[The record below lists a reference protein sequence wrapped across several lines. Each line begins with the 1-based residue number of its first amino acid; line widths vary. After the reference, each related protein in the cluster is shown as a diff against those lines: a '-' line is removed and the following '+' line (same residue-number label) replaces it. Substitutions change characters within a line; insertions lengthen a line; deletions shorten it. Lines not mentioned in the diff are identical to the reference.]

1 MAGLTEFNPNSDSE
15 QKLISKIRKRDG
27 RIVNFE
33 QSKIANAIYKAL
45 VVTGKPDYPLAEK
58 LAAKVLQKMVHQGY
72 DSAGKMGVPSV
83 EDVQDMV
90 ESILIEEGLSETAKS
105 YILYR
110 HERRKIREEKMKILN
125 KKDLDEVDKA
135 FDINSLRVLAARY
148 LLRDSNNEIIEG
160 PKQMFERVATLVAVA
175 DMMHDGSLFNLAGG
189 HTQSIEEAERYYS
202 KLEDFDNKLH
212 IGDYFLN
219 KYHFEAIIRHYVY
232 CARQGQMKVSFKE
245 LLRTLAEGK
254 LAQYQDRITEYY
266 NLMVSRD
273 FLPNTP
279 TLMNAGARLG
289 QLSACFVLDMPD
301 DMAGIMKASTDAAMI
316 FKSGGGVG
324 INYSDLRPEGDIV
337 ASTSGVASGPTSFM
351 RIIDTIT
358 DVVKQGGKRRGAN
371 MGILEAWHP
380 DVEKFVTAK
389 TKPGVFENFN
399 VSVGIWEDFW
409 QALVNKEGNH
419 KYTLRSPR
427 TREPVRQTD
436 ALQLVD
442 LIAMSAWR
450 SAEPGVIFFD
460 NINKYNPLIGAR
472 HGPLRATNPCVT
484 GDTWVATGDGPRRVR
499 ELLGKPFKVH
509 LNGKAW
515 NTEGFFSTGI
525 KKVFKLKTK
534 EGFEMRLTE
543 DHKVLAVKHMSR
555 YALDPEWKQ
564 AKDLKQGEQVVLDD
578 CRYYEWEGKFGEQE
592 GYLVGQLVG
601 DGHIKEEKAVLCSW
615 GETGGDASVRGQVLQ
630 YAQQM
635 PHRPYFRGWA
645 KIAGKAE
652 YRLSIASITEL
663 ATSLGLVHGNK
674 TTTEEIEKASSA
686 FYKGFL
692 RGLFDADGTVLGS
705 QLKGISVR
713 LSQSDLGILKA
724 VQRMLMRLGI
734 ASTTYENRRKEQER
748 LMPDGKRGQ
757 KLYRCKSQHE
767 LVISEENISRFHR
780 VIGFGDTCKME
791 RLAMLLGN
799 YRRKLNRERFVA
811 TVEELVN
818 DGIEEVYDVQV
829 PGVNAFD
836 ANGIVAHN
844 CGEQSLYPYES
855 CNLGSINL
863 ANFVKRKVDGKFEFD
878 WQRYEQAIRLS
889 TRFLDNIIDMNKYPV
904 EEIQVATKETRRI
917 GLGIMGIADL
927 LFLLQIPYNSR
938 DGYDFMNKL
947 AEAVSY
953 LSMDESV
960 AIARSRGPFPM
971 FKNTDYAKGRIP
983 VAGYYELPRETH
995 TYDWNTLIEKIQKNG
1010 IRNSWTSTIAPTG
1023 TLSMIADTANG
1034 VEPVFALVY
1043 EKRVT
1048 VGRFFYT
1055 DKVFENALKEN
1066 GLYSDEILTK
1076 IANNYGSVRGLPEIP
1091 EWMQRIFATAIDI
1104 HWTDHVMAQGI
1115 WQKWISNAIAKTIN
1129 MPGDVTAEDVKCS
1142 YLLSHELGL
1151 KGVTVFRDGSRHE
1164 QVLHITGK
1172 NTGEKSFAVK
1182 PSRYVADYVSKN
1194 IKEPY
1199 VLEQMQKIFKE
1210 SGIEE
1215 EVPIRPEVPRQVAV
1229 TVETKKV
1236 APQPALQTVMELE
1249 QDRCPTCNAKLIIT
1263 EGCNV
1268 CIECGFSGCGSG

>member
-1 MAGLTEFNPNSDSE
+1 MAGITEFNSNSE
-15 QKLISKIRKRDG
+15 QTLISKIRKRDG
-27 RIVNFE
+27 RVVNFE
-33 QSKIANAIYKAL
+33 QSKISNAIYKAL
-45 VVTGKPDYPLAEK
+45 VANGKPDYPLAEK
-58 LAAKVLQKMVHQGY
+58 LAARVLQKIVQQGR
-72 DSAGKMGVPSV
+72 DSAGKTAIPSV

-90 ESILIEEGLSETAKS
+90 ESILIEEGQSETAKA

-110 HERRKIREEKMKILN
+110 HERRKVRDEKMKILN

-148 LLRDSNNEIIEG
+148 LLRDDNNEIIEG

-175 DMMHDGSLFNLAGG
+175 DLLHDPAVFNLAGG
-189 HTQSIEEAERYYS
+189 NTQSIEEAERYYA
-202 KLEDFDNKLH
+202 KLDDFGNKLH
-212 IGDYFLN
+212 LGGYYLN
-219 KYHFEAIIRHYVY
+219 KYHFEAMIRHYVY
-232 CARQGQMKVSFKE
+232 CAQHGQMKVSFKD
-245 LLRTLAEGK
+245 LLRMLAEGK
-254 LAQYQDRITEYY
+254 LAQYEERISEYY

-380 DVEKFVTAK
+380 DVERFVTAK

-409 QALVNKEGNH
+409 KALVNKEGNH
-419 KYTLRSPR
+419 KYALRSPR
-427 TREPVRQTD
+427 TRDPVRQID
-436 ALQLVD
+436 AQQLVD
-442 LIAMSAWR
+442 LIALSAWK
-450 SAEPGVIFFD
+450 SAEPGIIFFD
-460 NINKYNPLIGAR
+460 NINKYNPLVDAR
-472 HGPLRATNPCVT
+472 HGPLRATNP
-484 GDTWVATGDGPRRVR
+484 
-499 ELLGKPFKVH
+499 
-509 LNGKAW
+509 
-515 NTEGFFSTGI
+515 
-525 KKVFKLKTK
+525 
-534 EGFEMRLTE
+534 
-543 DHKVLAVKHMSR
+543 
-555 YALDPEWKQ
+555 
-564 AKDLKQGEQVVLDD
+564 
-578 CRYYEWEGKFGEQE
+578 
-592 GYLVGQLVG
+592 
-601 DGHIKEEKAVLCSW
+601 
-615 GETGGDASVRGQVLQ
+615 
-630 YAQQM
+630 
-635 PHRPYFRGWA
+635 
-645 KIAGKAE
+645 
-652 YRLSIASITEL
+652 
-663 ATSLGLVHGNK
+663 
-674 TTTEEIEKASSA
+674 
-686 FYKGFL
+686 
-692 RGLFDADGTVLGS
+692 
-705 QLKGISVR
+705 
-713 LSQSDLGILKA
+713 
-724 VQRMLMRLGI
+724 
-734 ASTTYENRRKEQER
+734 
-748 LMPDGKRGQ
+748 
-757 KLYRCKSQHE
+757 
-767 LVISEENISRFHR
+767 
-780 VIGFGDTCKME
+780 
-791 RLAMLLGN
+791 
-799 YRRKLNRERFVA
+799 
-811 TVEELVN
+811 
-818 DGIEEVYDVQV
+818 
-829 PGVNAFD
+829 
-836 ANGIVAHN
+836 

-878 WQRYEQAIRLS
+878 WQRYEQATRLS

-904 EEIQVATKETRRI
+904 EEIKIATKETRRI

-927 LFLLQIPYNSR
+927 LFMLQIPYNSR

-960 AIARSRGPFPM
+960 AIAKSRGPFPM
-971 FKNTDYAKGRIP
+971 FNDTDYVKGRIP
-983 VAGYYELPRETH
+983 VAGYYELPKETH
-995 TYDWNTLIEKIQKNG
+995 TYDWDTLIEKIKKTG

-1055 DKVFENALKEN
+1055 DKVFENVLKEN
-1066 GLYSDEILTK
+1066 GLYSDELLTK
-1076 IANNYGSVRGLPEIP
+1076 IANNYGSLRGLPEIP
-1091 EWMQRIFATAIDI
+1091 QWMQRVFTTAIDI

-1129 MPGDVTAEDVKCS
+1129 MPGDVTAEDVKCA
-1142 YLLSHELGL
+1142 YLLAHELGL

-1172 NTGEKSFAVK
+1172 NTGEKAFSVK
-1182 PSRYVADYVSKN
+1182 PSRYVVDHVESS
-1194 IKEPY
+1194 IKEQY
-1199 VLEQMQKIFKE
+1199 VLEQMQKIFRD
-1210 SGIEE
+1210 SGVEE
-1215 EVPIRPEVPRQVAV
+1215 EVPIVPEAPKPLAVAV
-1229 TVETKKV
+1229 EVKV
-1236 APQPALQTVMELE
+1236 APQPAPQTVMVSDE
-1249 QDRCPTCNAKLIIT
+1249 DRCPTCNARLIIT